1 MQIQLNSLFFFLRG
15 TEGRKERGREEGKKQ
30 RGEGKEGLGRKG
42 RKRTAVGSWNLITK
56 FKKNISL
63 NEKKLAA
70 SLLGLHFT
78 KLLRL
83 G

>member
-1 MQIQLNSLFFFLRG
+1 MGKR
-15 TEGRKERGREEGKKQ
+15 GRKR
-30 RGEGKEGLGRKG
+30 
-42 RKRTAVGSWNLITK
+42 RTAVGSWNLIAK